1 MRKSLFMLLFAVLL
15 TACGGN
21 DDEPTPVADLN
32 IKALTTMIGQTP
44 SYVKDHFTA
53 GTEISETASLLMYN
67 VKTPNGDY
75 SVDFKKSSTS
85 INEINVYRKCS
96 TYNEGISIY
105 RSEMDRI
112 NSTITHVTYK
122 GSYRSTTAGLMDFS
136 NRSELWDYI
145 NENGVSSTVNETWWI
160 ENTADVKFT
169 VEGVFNRSNNS
180 IDITIERKE
189 W

>member
-1 MRKSLFMLLFAVLL
+1 MLLFAVLL

-32 IKALTTMIGQTP
+32 VKALTTMIGQTP
-44 SYVKDHFTA
+44 SYIKEHFTV
-53 GTEISETASLLMYN
+53 GQEISETASLLMYS

-75 SVDFKKSSTS
+75 SVDFKKSATVV
-85 INEINVYRKCS
+85 NQINVYRKCN
-96 TYNEGISIY
+96 TYDQGISVY

-112 NSTITHVTYK
+112 NTTLSFETYIGRYK
-122 GSYRSTTAGLMDFS
+122 SNTAGLIDFS
-136 NRSELWDYI
+136 KRNELWDYI
-145 NENGVSSTVNETWWI
+145 NENGVSSTIYETWWI

-180 IDITIERKE
+180 ITIEIERKE

>member
-1 MRKSLFMLLFAVLL
+1 MKKLSLMFMLAVLL

-21 DDEPTPVADLN
+21 DDEPAKVADLN
-32 IKALTTMIGQTP
+32 VKALTTMIGQNF
-44 SYVKDHFTA
+44 SYVKNHFTD
-53 GTEISETASLLMYN
+53 GEGISETASLLMYN

-75 SVDFKKSSTS
+75 SVSFKGASA
-85 INEINVYRKCS
+85 INQIVVYRLCD
-96 TYNEGISIY
+96 TYDTGIAAY
-105 RSEMDRI
+105 RTEMDRI
-112 NSTITHVTYK
+112 NSTLTFEMYMGHYK
-122 GSYRSTTAGLMDFS
+122 SNTAGLIDFS

-145 NENGVSSTVNETWWI
+145 NENDVSSTVYETWWI

-180 IDITIERKE
+180 ITIEIERKE